1 MTNGADKHHGSGGK
15 KKTEAEKPKAKDA
28 QALKRK
34 KIVPSSLGA
43 GKKG

>member
-15 KKTEAEKPKAKDA
+15 KKTGAEKPKAKDA

-34 KIVPSSLGA
+34 KIVPSGLA
-43 GKKG
+43 AEKKG